1 MIWTQITQDDEEVV
15 SYILNDLD
23 SDYTPLDSS
32 IMSRLEP
39 VSISKLYTQ
48 ALGFE
53 SRHAMLHEIDQQF
66 MTLANSAMRGRG
78 QAGGC
83 SFYGHGRGRGRSTPS
98 QKKDQPRCQ
107 IYRKPNHEAV
117 DC

>member
-32 IMSRLEP
+32 IMSRLES

-78 QAGGC
+78 
-83 SFYGHGRGRGRSTPS
+83 
-98 QKKDQPRCQ
+98 
-107 IYRKPNHEAV
+107 
-117 DC
+117 